1 MQTAQRPKEAA
12 VKHLLAR
19 GWLEQV
25 ADSPDPNLKIL
36 RVRGGNRITDVLA
49 TNALLEQAR
58 VTPQSTIE
66 IFGRGNG
73 SAASLGIADSIV
85 VRNRAEPLP
94 IALETPDYTATRYRH
109 LHIRTPLLRAAA
121 MFRHYVQKYAR
132 EYLDALGFY
141 FVHTPVLTEAS
152 CVCSGE
158 VFAFPYY
165 GKTIANLIQSPW
177 MYCDALVSGVERVYA
192 INPSYRRERERTET
206 HLVEIWQLQVDLCWA
221 SNEEIMA
228 IEEGLIRHLASELQR
243 NHASLYAG
251 ADLSIEHLDALL
263 KPFHRISYDQSL
275 ERLRSLGYPLSYG
288 DDYTKQQSD
297 ALSATFDRPYFIT
310 HYPQQM
316 KNFWFPTIPGDK
328 KLTPSNDLFAHT
340 GHGEIIGG
348 GERVYD
354 TAELERNL
362 ELFGHDLDEFD
373 WFVET
378 RKYGGVP
385 HAGFSVG
392 FDRLTAMLMG
402 VDHIS
407 KATLFPRLPH
417 GTLRP

>member
-1 MQTAQRPKEAA
+1 MQTVLKPKVTAA
-12 VKHLLAR
+12 KHLLAR
-19 GWLEQV
+19 GWLEEIV
-25 ADSPDPNLKIL
+25 DTRDPERKIL
-36 RVRGGNRITDVLA
+36 WVRGGNRLTEVSVTRDLLA
-49 TNALLEQAR
+49 KTNATL
-58 VTPQSTIE
+58 QSTIE
-66 IFGRGNG
+66 IYGAE
-73 SAASLGIADSIV
+73 AAAPGDTTVAETIV
-85 VRNRAEPLP
+85 VRGRAERLP
-94 IALETPDYTATRYRH
+94 IDLSHSDYAATRYRH

-132 EYLDALGFY
+132 EYLDDLGFY

-158 VFAFPYY
+158 VFTFPYY
-165 GKTIANLIQSPW
+165 GKTVANLIQSPW

-192 INPSYRRERERTET
+192 LNPSYRREREPTET

-221 SNEEIMA
+221 SNDEIMA
-228 IEEGLIRHLASELQR
+228 MEEGLIQYIAGKLHE
-243 NHASLYAG
+243 NHTDLYTGASLSMA
-251 ADLSIEHLDALL
+251 HLEALL
-263 KPFHRISYDQSL
+263 KPYRRITYEESL
-275 ERLRSLGYPLSYG
+275 IKLRSLGHELVYG
-288 DDYTKQQSD
+288 DDYTKEQSD
-297 ALSATFDRPYFIT
+297 ALSASFDRPYFIT
-310 HYPQQM
+310 NYPQEM

-354 TAELERNL
+354 TQELERNL
-362 ELFGHDLDEFD
+362 EIFGHDLDEFD

-402 VDHIS
+402 VDHIN

>member
-1 MQTAQRPKEAA
+1 MQTALKIRETAEPQ
-12 VKHLLAR
+12 LLAR
-19 GWLEQV
+19 GWVEEILET
-25 ADSPDPNLKIL
+25 PDPAIKAL
-36 RVRGGNRITDVLA
+36 RVRGGNRITEVTASEELIRRMDL
-49 TNALLEQAR
+49 
-58 VTPQSTIE
+58 TPQSTVE
-66 IFGRGNG
+66 IYGQTKATQVEVGL
-73 SAASLGIADSIV
+73 AEAIV
-85 VRNRAEPLP
+85 VRCRAEPLP
-94 IALETPDYTATRYRH
+94 VDLRTPDFSATRYRH

-132 EYLDALGFY
+132 EYLDELGFY
-141 FVHTPVLTEAS
+141 FVHTPILTEAS

-158 VFAFPYY
+158 VFTFPYY

-192 INPSYRRERERTET
+192 INPSYRREREATDT

-221 SNEEIMA
+221 SNDEIIAM
-228 IEEGLIRHLASELQR
+228 EEGLIQHIADRFQKSHIDLYNDAGLKSDHLEALFKPYYRLTYDE
-243 NHASLYAG
+243 SLA
-251 ADLSIEHLDALL
+251 
-263 KPFHRISYDQSL
+263 
-275 ERLRSLGYPLSYG
+275 RLRTLGYELVYG
-288 DDYTKQQSD
+288 DDYTKEQSD
-297 ALSATFDRPYFIT
+297 ALSASFDRPYFIT
-310 HYPQQM
+310 HYPQEM
-316 KNFWFPTIPGDK
+316 KNFWFPTTPGEK

-354 TAELERNL
+354 TQELERNL
-362 ELFGHDLDEFD
+362 EIFGHDLDEFD

-378 RKYGGVP
+378 RRYGGVP

-402 VDHIS
+402 VDHIN